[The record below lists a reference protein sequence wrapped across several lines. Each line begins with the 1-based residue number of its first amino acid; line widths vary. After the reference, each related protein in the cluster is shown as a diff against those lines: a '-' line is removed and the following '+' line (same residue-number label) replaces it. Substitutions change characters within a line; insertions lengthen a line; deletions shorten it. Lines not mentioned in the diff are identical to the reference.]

1 MLDHNLKVNLADI
14 YALYVK
20 AQNFHWNVEGPDFAQ
35 YHDFL
40 GKFYESVGGEI
51 DGVAELI
58 RTLNEYAPGSFGRFS
73 ELTSIFDE
81 TSIPLPLEMIKK
93 LEADN
98 IIVLE
103 GLRKTYEEAERLSQ
117 FGISNHI
124 QDLITAHEKHGWML
138 RSFNKTR

>member
-1 MLDHNLKVNLADI
+1 MLVDELKRNLADI
-14 YALYVK
+14 YALYIK
-20 AQNFHWNVEGPDFAQ
+20 AQNYHWNVEGPDFAQ

-58 RTLNEYAPGSFGRFS
+58 RTLDEYAPGSFKRFS

-81 TSIPLPLEMIKK
+81 TSIRLPLEMIKI

-98 IIVLE
+98 IIVLQ
-103 GLRKTYEEAERLSQ
+103 GLRDTYESAEQ
-117 FGISNHI
+117 NKQYGISNHI
-124 QDLITAHEKHGWML
+124 QDLITAHEKHNWML

>member
-1 MLDHNLKVNLADI
+1 MLTEQLKTNLADI
-14 YALYVK
+14 YALYLK

-35 YHDFL
+35 YHEFL

-81 TSIPLPLEMIKK
+81 TSIRPPLEMIKI

-98 IIVLE
+98 VIVLQ
-103 GLRKTYEEAERLSQ
+103 GLRDTYETAEQ
-117 FGISNHI
+117 EKQYGISNHI
-124 QDLITAHEKHGWML
+124 QDLITAHEKHNWML

>member
-1 MLDHNLKVNLADI
+1 MLVDELKRNLADI
-14 YALYVK
+14 YALYLK

-40 GKFYESVGGEI
+40 GKFYDSLGNEI

-73 ELTSIFDE
+73 ELTNILDE
-81 TSIPLPLEMIKK
+81 TTIPSALDMIKR
-93 LEADN
+93 LENDN
-98 IIVLE
+98 LLVLNN
-103 GLRKTYEEAERLSQ
+103 LRITYETAEQ
-117 FGISNHI
+117 DKQYGISNHI
-124 QDLITAHEKHGWML
+124 QDLITAHEKHDWML